1 MITSLVF
8 GCGLAATVLA
18 TVGVVGYLNGPLR
31 KQRLELCGTAER
43 VAFWVAFANVAVV
56 LMPAI
61 FAMSVEPDSAA
72 PVSPLIAIAQQ
83 LKWGFIGL
91 VASVLT
97 MGWILSRFVARA
109 SVVGP
114 SSQPE
119 KK

>member
-8 GCGLAATVLA
+8 ECGLAATVLA
-18 TVGVVGYLNGPLR
+18 AVGVAGYLNGPLR
-31 KQRLELCGTAER
+31 KQLLELCGT
-43 VAFWVAFANVAVV
+43 
-56 LMPAI
+56 
-61 FAMSVEPDSAA
+61 SAA

-97 MGWILSRFVARA
+97 MGWILSRFIARA
-109 SVVGP
+109 SVAGP